1 MQIVVFL
8 CDTPRPEG
16 RCFTGRTS
24 KKTDRNKSVF
34 SDASEN
40 MLEEK
45 DL

>member
-8 CDTPRPEG
+8 CDTPRHKG
-16 RCFTGRTS
+16 RGFTGSTG
-24 KKTDRNKSVF
+24 KKTGRNKSVF
-34 SDASEN
+34 SDASGN